1 MVAALVLTVSLTII
15 PEDACGLAEFN
26 RRVSDYTQLT
36 SQAAAAVPPERVFDD
51 PTEML
56 EARASLRKALRAA
69 RPNARPGDVVG
80 GCAGH
85 MLRQIIAA
93 ALARPGVDPVELKRQ
108 FAADRPPGA
117 KRPVVNHRYDW
128 RLGAWMWPALL
139 RDLPPLPGDLEYR
152 IVDDDLV
159 LVDVRASFVVDI
171 LEDVLGNGEE

>member
-1 MVAALVLTVSLTII
+1 MPDTSVI
-15 PEDACGLAEFN
+15 P
-26 RRVSDYTQLT
+26 
-36 SQAAAAVPPERVFDD
+36 
-51 PTEML
+51 
-56 EARASLRKALRAA
+56 RANQSS
-69 RPNARPGDVVG
+69 
-80 GCAGH
+80 
-85 MLRQIIAA
+85 
-93 ALARPGVDPVELKRQ
+93 
-108 FAADRPPGA
+108 GA